1 MTWDL
6 HSQQCLIIMITM
18 WLGQVM
24 IFTTKWLRHI
34 NELEDHVWPNRGKYE
49 HIKKNKNMDGNKEY
63 N

>member
-1 MTWDL
+1 M
-6 HSQQCLIIMITM
+6 IIM

-34 NELEDHVWPNRGKYE
+34 NELEDHVWPNRRNYE